1 MMPIQGNLAVV
12 FGWYKKYMLK
22 KRLETGAFFRPNL
35 RKDCMDTLKG
45 KQIME
50 VLRCLQDSVVKTDY
64 RRKMTNYRI
73 HDILI
78 FFSFMIIG

>member
-35 RKDCMDTLKG
+35 RRDCMDTLKR
-45 KQIME
+45 KHIME
-50 VLRCLQDSVVKTDY
+50 VLRCL
-64 RRKMTNYRI
+64 
-73 HDILI
+73 
-78 FFSFMIIG
+78 